1 MSEKNETKKVKK
13 KKHPIR
19 TFLSL
24 AAILVS
30 CFLIWLAASDFITT
44 MNLRKEIT
52 ESESA
57 ISSLETQKEELTDE
71 KNKLNDP
78 EYVKRFARGK
88 YMVSKPGEQVFKLPS
103 KNTAE
108 TDKDE

>member
-24 AAILVS
+24 VAILVS
-30 CFLIWLAASDFITT
+30 CFMIWMAASDFITT

-57 ISSLETQKEELTDE
+57 ISSLETQKEQLTDE
-71 KNKLNDP
+71 KNKKQTEVCSCIQL
-78 EYVKRFARGK
+78 EFFTFT
-88 YMVSKPGEQVFKLPS
+88 SCF
-103 KNTAE
+103 
-108 TDKDE
+108 

>member
-1 MSEKNETKKVKK
+1 M
-13 KKHPIR
+13 
-19 TFLSL
+19 
-24 AAILVS
+24 
-30 CFLIWLAASDFITT
+30 IWMAASDFITT

-57 ISSLETQKEELTDE
+57 ISSLETQKEQLTDE